1 MYMQR
6 KYISSELDSRSL
18 ALAEEL
24 EDVRTLSPIIYY
36 VYAQELGLRDSQEC
50 PALQG
55 IQGLPSI
62 GELCTD
68 VLLVGWGAN
77 LVQCLPC
84 KHAGGV

>member
-1 MYMQR
+1 MYMPR

-24 EDVRTLSPIIYY
+24 EDVPTLTPIVYY
-36 VYAQELGLRDSQEC
+36 MCAQELGLRDFQER
-50 PALQG
+50 PVLQG

-62 GELCTD
+62 GELCTAM
-68 VLLVGWGAN
+68 LLAGRGAN

>member
-1 MYMQR
+1 MQQ

-18 ALAEEL
+18 ALEEEL
-24 EDVRTLSPIIYY
+24 EDVPTLTPIVYY
-36 VYAQELGLRDSQEC
+36 MYAYELGLKDFQER

-62 GELCTD
+62 GELCTAM
-68 VLLVGWGAN
+68 LLVGPGAN

>member
-1 MYMQR
+1 MYIQR

-24 EDVRTLSPIIYY
+24 EDVLTLSPIIYY
-36 VYAQELGLRDSQEC
+36 VYALELGLRDSQEH

-62 GELCTD
+62 GELCID
-68 VLLVGWGAN
+68 VLLVGRGAN
-77 LVQCLPC
+77 
-84 KHAGGV
+84 